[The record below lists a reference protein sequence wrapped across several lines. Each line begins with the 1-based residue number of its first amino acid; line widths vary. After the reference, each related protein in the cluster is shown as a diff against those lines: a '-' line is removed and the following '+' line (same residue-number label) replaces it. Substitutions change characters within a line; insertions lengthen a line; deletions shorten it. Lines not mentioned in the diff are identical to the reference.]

1 VDNQKREGGMTEQ
14 ELQAIEQRANGAT
27 AGPWKAEMGQVLY
40 WSPRPT
46 KAKPNAGYTHTLMR
60 AEQTD
65 YASGEFFAVVD
76 DTDATFIAHARTDV
90 PALVAEVKRLRQDA
104 ARWAFIR
111 DSGKLAVN
119 QMRLLDGTN
128 ISGGYVGGPYADAAV
143 DAMIARAALGAP

>member
-1 VDNQKREGGMTEQ
+1 MTEQ

-76 DTDATFIAHARTDV
+76 DTDATFISHARTDV
-90 PALVAEVKRLRQDA
+90 PALVAEVRRLRGALQNVCVHTGHNPSA
-104 ARWAFIR
+104 
-111 DSGKLAVN
+111 SKELLAE
-119 QMRLLDGTN
+119 LLA
-128 ISGGYVGGPYADAAV
+128 SCQR
-143 DAMIARAALGAP
+143 IALAALGAP